1 MKSICSKILLY
12 GLIMTLSSCNIAQ
25 KIVIIGNPGT
35 KIYDTNEKYLTTINN
50 TGTASIKLAREEAYH
65 YFLQAQAPQSDI
77 LVPFALDYI
86 NHNRMD
92 IEGAIAGYV
101 FTIVASV
108 YLPPLLGLV
117 WGIPVGKRILLSVGE
132 DPDFDYLENQ
142 KTNEDL
148 IK

>member
-1 MKSICSKILLY
+1 MKSTCSKILLCV
-12 GLIMTLSSCNIAQ
+12 LIMILSSCNIAQ

-50 TGTASIKLAREEAYH
+50 TGTASIKLDRKEEYH
-65 YFLQAQAPQSDI
+65 YYLQAKVPQSNI

-86 NHNRMD
+86 NHNRPD
-92 IEGAIAGYV
+92 ENAGPLLALSY
-101 FTIVASV
+101 F
-108 YLPPLLGLV
+108 LPPGAGGAWGL
-117 WGIPVGKRILLSVGE
+117 PVAIRLWSYG
-132 DPDFDYLENQ
+132 DADFNYLENQ